1 MSPLQVGAIAPPIP
15 DVRFGEGPV
24 GLFFYKV
31 TCPTCQ
37 MAAPKVGA
45 FERAYPGRVVGIG
58 QDPPEALE
66 RFTEAYEL
74 GLRSLSDQPPYE
86 VSDAYGIVSVPT
98 LFLIGADGTVLA
110 SVGAWDRDAFN
121 RVSHHLAE
129 LTGADPVDVSEPG
142 DGVPAFQPG

>member
-1 MSPLQVGAIAPPIP
+1 MSPLQAGAIAPGVPG
-15 DVRFGEGPV
+15 VRFGEGPV

-37 MAAPKVGA
+37 MASPKVEA
-45 FERAYPGRVVGIG
+45 FERAYPGRVLGIG

-66 RFTEAYEL
+66 RFTREYGL
-74 GLRSLSDQPPYE
+74 GVRSVVDPPPYE
-86 VSDAYGIVSVPT
+86 LSDSYGIVSVPT
-98 LFLIGADGTVLA
+98 LFLVGADGRVLE

-129 LTGADPVDVSEPG
+129 LTGADPVEISEQG
-142 DGVPAFQPG
+142 DGLPAFQPG

>member
-1 MSPLQVGAIAPPIP
+1 MSPLKVGAIAPGVPG
-15 DVRFGEGPV
+15 VRFGDGPV

-37 MAAPKVGA
+37 MAAPKVEA

-66 RFTEAYEL
+66 RFTKEYGL
-74 GLRSLSDQPPYE
+74 GLRSVVDPPPYE
-86 VSDAYGIVSVPT
+86 VSDAYEIVSVPT
-98 LFLIGADGTVLA
+98 LFLVGAGCTVLE

-129 LTGADPVDVSEPG
+129 LTGAGPVDISEPG
-142 DGVPAFQPG
+142 DGLPAFQPG

>member
-1 MSPLQVGAIAPPIP
+1 MSPLQVGAIAPEVPG
-15 DVRFGEGPV
+15 VRFGDGPV

-37 MAAPKVGA
+37 MAAPKVGT
-45 FERAYPGRVVGIG
+45 FEGAYPGRVIGIG

-66 RFTEAYEL
+66 RFAQTYGL
-74 GLRSLSDQPPYE
+74 GLRSVPDQPPYAS
-86 VSDAYGIVSVPT
+86 SDAYGIVSVPT
-98 LFLIGADGTVLA
+98 LFLVGAGATVLE

-129 LTGADPVDVSEPG
+129 LTAADPVDISEPG
-142 DGVPAFQPG
+142 DGLPAFQPG

>member
-1 MSPLQVGAIAPPIP
+1 MSPLPVGAIAPAIP
-15 DVRFGEGPV
+15 GVRFGEGPV

-37 MAAPKVGA
+37 MAATKVGG
-45 FERAYPGRVVGIG
+45 FERAYPGRVLGIG

-66 RFTEAYEL
+66 RFTREYEL
-74 GLRSLSDQPPYE
+74 GLRSLPDQAPYE

-98 LFLIGADGTVLA
+98 LFLVGADATVIE

-129 LTGADPVDVSEPG
+129 LTGAEAVDISEPG
-142 DGVPAFQPG
+142 DGLPVFQPG

>member
-1 MSPLQVGAIAPPIP
+1 MSPLQVGAIAPEVPGAP
-15 DVRFGEGPV
+15 FGEGPV

-37 MAAPKVGA
+37 MAAPKVEA
-45 FERAYPGRVVGIG
+45 FERAYQGRVVGIG

-66 RFTEAYEL
+66 RFTQEYGL
-74 GLRSLSDQPPYE
+74 GVRSLPDPPPYE
-86 VSDAYGIVSVPT
+86 LSDAYGIVSVPT
-98 LFLIGADGTVLA
+98 LFLVGADGRVLE

-129 LTGADPVDVSEPG
+129 LTGADPVDISEPG
-142 DGVPAFQPG
+142 DGLPAFQPG